1 MIAIAGS
8 CAVVAST
15 AISAAAVHICPLAS
29 HTRLVI
35 TAPSPSAILS
45 RLITVNYWIRAII
58 HFDIRQSDI
67 EHAVDKVIDDYFMP
81 RIRFRNR

>member
-8 CAVVAST
+8 CAVVASA

-45 RLITVNYWIRAII
+45 RLITVNY
-58 HFDIRQSDI
+58 
-67 EHAVDKVIDDYFMP
+67 
-81 RIRFRNR
+81 